1 MENVSSLAASPIGVD
16 YQLPRKVS
24 EGHCAGYYITITI
37 FLVAV
42 WFFFPK
48 KQTSHLEIPFYKA
61 SKTKWIFDAETLIK
75 DSYTKFRD
83 RVYQIKATEGVQVI
97 VPARL
102 VGELK
107 GLPENILSATEAV
120 SDALQSKYTKFSPGH
135 NGELLAL
142 LVRTK
147 LTQNLTRVVPLLKK
161 ELEHLL
167 ATEFPACEDWTPVKW
182 QPFSLRAVARL
193 SGRAFVGPSINRDE
207 KWMDT
212 SINFAV
218 HVFTACVKLQFIPE
232 WARPVGQHLVSE
244 LRQIRKD
251 IKNAKEMLKPILE
264 ERLHDMEFSNGGDAP
279 DDMIQWLIEAL
290 PEDEKADLTTQ
301 AELQL
306 IIAAASIHTTNNL
319 LCECLCDLA
328 AYPEVQEELREEA
341 YRVLEVDNG
350 WENKESMAK
359 LKKLD
364 SFMREVQRLSGNIT
378 SFIRKVMKPI
388 SLSDGTEL
396 PVGTKVLA
404 PQAGIALDER
414 YFPDPERFDA
424 FRFYKLR
431 QESAEAS
438 NRWQFTSLND
448 TYINFGAGKHACP
461 GRFFASNEIKLVLA
475 HILINY
481 DIRLKVGEDRPKAM
495 AVVMAK
501 APSPDTELEFRRRSW
516 AA

>member
-16 YQLPRKVS
+16 YQLPQLVS
-24 EGHCAGYYITITI
+24 EGHCTGYYITITI
-37 FLVAV
+37 FLIAV
-42 WFFFPK
+42 WFFLPK

-107 GLPENILSATEAV
+107 GLPEDILSATEAV
-120 SDALQSKYTKFSPGH
+120 SDATTVNYWRYWSEQNSHRTSREWYLFSKK
-135 NGELLAL
+135 
-142 LVRTK
+142 
-147 LTQNLTRVVPLLKK
+147 
-161 ELEHLL
+161 LEHLL

-251 IKNAKEMLKPILE
+251 IKIAKEMLKPILE
-264 ERLHDMEFSNGGDAP
+264 ERLHDMEFSNGEDAP

-290 PEDEKADLTTQ
+290 PEDE
-301 AELQL
+301 
-306 IIAAASIHTTNNL
+306 
-319 LCECLCDLA
+319 
-328 AYPEVQEELREEA
+328 R
-341 YRVLEVDNG
+341 
-350 WENKESMAK
+350 
-359 LKKLD
+359 
-364 SFMREVQRLSGNIT
+364 
-378 SFIRKVMKPI
+378 PI
-388 SLSDGTEL
+388 SQHSRTAIDMRRHQSTQ
-396 PVGTKVLA
+396 PTTT
-404 PQAGIALDER
+404 
-414 YFPDPERFDA
+414 
-424 FRFYKLR
+424 LR
-431 QESAEAS
+431 M
-438 NRWQFTSLND
+438 SL
-448 TYINFGAGKHACP
+448 
-461 GRFFASNEIKLVLA
+461 
-475 HILINY
+475 
-481 DIRLKVGEDRPKAM
+481 RPSSI
-495 AVVMAK
+495 
-501 APSPDTELEFRRRSW
+501 P
-516 AA
+516 